1 MMNHGFPRYEMY
13 LQQLEKE
20 EAGKYMGEKDKLF
33 FGLGGKRWN
42 VAEVSIL
49 RRFAEVGLDKIV
61 KGEVVFD
68 GKPPSYEEFI
78 SNEMQKATA
87 VNNHLFQSIC
97 ASLISERGI
106 DHFTAGEVPLDGK
119 WPNFREAP
127 FNLSY
132 NLADCLRADLFS
144 EERWRLKS
152 LADIQLK
159 KSEFEH
165 RFFLLESAFKDDQRR
180 WEDKITQ
187 CVKIWRECLGSRV
200 LHDVE
205 YLLAKR
211 DMPGVLEK
219 LRSDYGSIEEDDYEI
234 LSRRLSI
241 AYLPSEC
248 TFLGFIKQFEEIY
261 DYYPEEKKPNDSTMA
276 YDLIAA
282 LERGGFKGLDS
293 SIFFYRSKHSKG
305 GMVYEDAKRFFFRI
319 LEHSLDDEKSRLQR
333 TDVNES
339 KQNENH
345 DDDNGDEHS
354 RARGTPVC
362 SYCGKSGHAT
372 SICRHLKRDQKQQK
386 KRRRS
391 DSR

>member
-49 RRFAEVGLDKIV
+49 RTFAEVGLDKIV

-68 GKPPSYEEFI
+68 GRCPSYEEFVT
-78 SNEMQKATA
+78 NEMGRATT
-87 VNNHLFQSIC
+87 VINDLFQTLC
-97 ASLISERGI
+97 AKIVSERGI
-106 DHFTAGEVPLDGK
+106 KHFTAGNVPLDGK

-127 FNLSY
+127 FNLT
-132 NLADCLRADLFS
+132 NAVADCLRSDLFS

-152 LADIQLK
+152 LGDVQLK
-159 KSEFEH
+159 KSDFEH
-165 RFFLLESAFKDDQRR
+165 RFFLLESAFKEDQRR

-187 CVKIWRECLGSRV
+187 CVKLWRECLGSRV
-200 LHDVE
+200 LHDVAE
-205 YLLAKR
+205 LLAKR
-211 DMPGVLEK
+211 DMPGVLGK
-219 LRSDYGSIEEDDYEI
+219 LRSDYGSLEEDDCAI
-234 LSRRLSI
+234 LTKRLNI

-261 DYYPEEKKPNDSTMA
+261 DYYPEKKKPDDSNMA
-276 YDLIAA
+276 YEFIAA
-282 LERGGFKGLDS
+282 LQRGEFKGLDS
-293 SIFFYRSKHSKG
+293 SIFFYRSEHFQG

-319 LEHSLDDEKSRLQR
+319 LDHSLDDEKSRLQR
-333 TDVNES
+333 IDVNES
-339 KQNENH
+339 KQNEDE
-345 DDDNGDEHS
+345 DDDDDS
-354 RARGTPVC
+354 RAGGPPVC
-362 SYCGKSGHAT
+362 SYCGKPGHAT
-372 SICRHLKRDQKQQK
+372 SQCRHMKRNQQT

-391 DSR
+391 NSR